1 MFSDRCYVSV
11 PLPMIMQL
19 HHPTLPTDVPSTDL
33 SCTLHGSPHVNLTTS
48 SHYTQHTHKYRNS
61 LQYQITG
68 YVVPNHTPRTQ
79 LMA

>member
-1 MFSDRCYVSV
+1 
-11 PLPMIMQL
+11 MIMQL

-33 SCTLHGSPHVNLTTS
+33 SGTLHGSL
-48 SHYTQHTHKYRNS
+48 HYTQHTHKYRNS

-79 LMA
+79 LIA